1 LTAAE
6 RARQID
12 QEEFE
17 AECSAIRRRA
27 FATLMRKPTR
37 DPRVEQWI
45 KRGSE
50 PAVASFKP
58 QMAPRNQSVSPNFR
72 RPATMHEAFGRE
84 QSLDQWAQ
92 EFGIQRGTLR
102 TRLKLGWT
110 LEAALRKPPGQT
122 GRRVHLPRPGVPSDF
137 APSRETGAWGTA
149 QETPNI
155 TFSGVD
161 A

>member
-1 LTAAE
+1 MTPAE

-12 QEEFE
+12 RQEFE
-17 AECSAIRRRA
+17 AECVAIRQRA
-27 FATLMRKPTR
+27 YAMLMRKPAR
-37 DPRVEQWI
+37 DPRVDQWI
-45 KRGSE
+45 KRGME

-58 QMAPRNQSVSPNFR
+58 QMTASNRTVSPNFR

-92 EFGIQRGTLR
+92 EYGIRRGTLR

-155 TFSGVD
+155 TFSGIE